1 LVALVPLDM
10 GFPHLSEFMLSW
22 EWYCGALSA
31 LRCLL
36 SNYYNIESFAV
47 NLGKNTSES
56 SLLDPFL

>member
-1 LVALVPLDM
+1 LLFGCL
-10 GFPHLSEFMLSW
+10 GSFGYGLSSSLSEFMLSW

-47 NLGKNTSES
+47 NLEKIQVKA
-56 SLLDPFL
+56 LF